1 MRLATSNNLLLVLQ
15 DAPKHILYSPG
26 RGEGGRGYGGA
37 ERVRKRLYT
46 YRYTVTTR
54 MTPAFYYNWFS
65 IGQLGKHHVH
75 LTGLVSVIFSM
86 SFVFVS
92 NYLLLYF
99 WVEILSDFY
108 FFCTTFCHWLLY
120 KVLLDQCQHYAHVH
134 ITRNKQSL
142 WYNSRFECLDKVS
155 K

>member
-15 DAPKHILYSPG
+15 DAPKHILHSPG

-37 ERVRKRLYT
+37 ERLRKRLYT

-65 IGQLGKHHVH
+65 RGQLGKHHVH

-108 FFCTTFCHWLLY
+108 YFFVRPFVIGSYTKSCLISVNIMHMFTLRVINKVFGTTRGLNASI
-120 KVLLDQCQHYAHVH
+120 K
-134 ITRNKQSL
+134 
-142 WYNSRFECLDKVS
+142 
-155 K
+155 